1 MTYPQVF
8 FLSFGN
14 TFFVQTFSCKNDHDI
29 TNPQIRIP
37 PINMSPLAHFTF
49 FQCSL
54 FHRYATR
61 HAAEADA
68 PGHARLQPQL
78 AAAHAA
84 PAADAARWPPGPAR
98 PALRPARRPTD
109 AAARPP
115 AAAAHPCARALRS
128 AAAAA
133 GPVPARVHGRAQRPA
148 AGQDD
153 APEQPRRHDAV
164 RAGPRPAAVHERHAA
179 RAGRPAH
186 VPAAASHDDDA
197 GAGSQS
203 GSAPAQGGEVQK

>member
-1 MTYPQVF
+1 
-8 FLSFGN
+8 
-14 TFFVQTFSCKNDHDI
+14 
-29 TNPQIRIP
+29 
-37 PINMSPLAHFTF
+37 MSPLAHFTF

-84 PAADAARWPPGPAR
+84 PAADAARWPPGSAR
-98 PALRPARRPTD
+98 PALRPARPTD

-133 GPVPARVHGRAQRPA
+133 AAGPVPARVHGRAHRPA

-179 RAGRPAH
+179 RAGRSNLLLYLVFLGWRFLIRRKAQKHIIALILNLILSITP
-186 VPAAASHDDDA
+186 SDA
-197 GAGSQS
+197 TLLLFALYK
-203 GSAPAQGGEVQK
+203 VTKNF